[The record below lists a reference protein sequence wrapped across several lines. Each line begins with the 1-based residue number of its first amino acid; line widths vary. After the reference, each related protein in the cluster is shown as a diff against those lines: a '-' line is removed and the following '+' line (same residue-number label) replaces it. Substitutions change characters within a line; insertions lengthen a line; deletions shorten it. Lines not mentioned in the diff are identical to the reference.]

1 MYGMIDFRGKSTII
15 NIKGDKMKTVSSVK
29 HAQQAKRQ
37 IAVIGMS
44 CRFPSARNKD
54 EYWSNLVRGVNSIQE
69 VPSDRWN
76 IHDVYST
83 DIDVPNKTVS
93 KWCGVVDGIFDFD
106 NSFFNISPREAR
118 NMDPQQRLLLEEV
131 WRCIEDSGI
140 PLHELQQK
148 KTGVYV
154 GVMTTDYRQETF
166 QRTDGIEPY
175 ACLGNFEAIAA
186 NRLSYA
192 FDLNGPSHTINVACA
207 SSLVAIHEAKRS
219 LLSGDCDY
227 AIAGGVNANLHP
239 AKYIAFSQSRMLSP
253 DGQCKT
259 FDLDADGYVPGDGV
273 GVILLQRLDRAIQC
287 DSHIYGVIK
296 GSSVNHGGTALSMT
310 APQVRAQRE
319 VIESALREA
328 NVDPSTVTY
337 IEAHGTGTSLG
348 DPIEME
354 ALTQAFRSWTDR
366 KEFCGVASV
375 KTNIGHLEAAAGIA
389 GIIKILMMMQ
399 HRQIPPHINLKTI
412 NPLIRLSGS
421 PFFIPERTMDW
432 TAGGA
437 SLPLRA
443 GISSFGFGGV
453 NSHVIVESY
462 EEKKRESNSNEW
474 SGLFTIS
481 AKSKQSLE
489 GLIKKWKAFVQTD
502 SFNLMHVRDICLT
515 LLGGRSSLPFR
526 CGVQVRSRSDIEA
539 YLSSPTIIEAS
550 SQHNS
555 IGLYAGTVTIQGY
568 SEFAPFAELCPSAK
582 EKVMKVLA
590 EAERVLGQSRIKS
603 GFLQTKWPVK
613 HLRLYQFAVG
623 YVLAATL
630 NDLDCT
636 ISITAGEREGV
647 WVALA
652 LSGIVSLTDVVSMLY
667 GKIAVSD
674 IQLKRPELP
683 FYDHAAK
690 KIRKPFTID
699 EEYMK
704 LLMNLEYPDPVILQY
719 YAQQAELL
727 LNKQFTFKKV
737 WREWGQVIEDAVG
750 LDITTI
756 LHDYVRIGTEERDVT
771 NDSLL
776 FVVLLDCFRH
786 LNRKWDLTERELIR
800 QSAYSETRELL
811 ADGIFD
817 KQQVVYLICAPES
830 KEKELLDALLRAKV
844 ETLTTGNYDLLKNCG
859 NPFLDIADSQ
869 EWLTKLTGVQQSF
882 DLEGHDMILL
892 GSSESLSSGSFRHI
906 LQTVDL
912 QQDFTDLLLTLWL
925 EGKSIDWRMIAAEG
939 QYNKLPLPTTV
950 YERTRFRIDE
960 CAAGNQSQIS
970 KGPESMNVL
979 NTDKSLRQV
988 RNSNDEEYNMG
999 MSDKTVSLQKVD
1011 THIALIAMQ
1020 DRLHRNMFSEELLTG
1035 LAEAFDAV
1043 REDKEIKVVILTGYE
1058 NVFSMGGTQG
1068 QLTDIANR
1076 VNEFTKLSVVY
1087 KSALSCLVPVIS
1099 AIQGHAIGGGLTL
1112 GLYGDLIIMANEGV
1126 YTANYV
1132 NYGFTPGLGSTYILR
1147 EKLGPVLATEMMLTA
1162 GEYRGEELKQRG
1174 CSIIFKDQREVLP
1187 EAVRLA
1193 RTIASKPIQAVRTLK
1208 EELARRSLN
1217 ELLPIIDSEVKM
1229 HGVVFNHPEVQ
1240 DVKDRIQYY
1249 FSKSDNHRAESRP
1262 NHSASS
1268 DSSKPIGTPQELLR
1282 EEREHVA
1289 RTVMSTICRTLHL
1302 PADEVTPE
1310 DSFKELGVDSIASV
1324 EIIRDINK
1332 ALNIRLEAVTIYD
1345 HPLVGSLINCV
1356 ERECL
1361 KELGSIQPH
1370 NRLESERRG
1379 NAGKEELLEERVR
1392 LKIQLRSPIKNNAD
1406 SCSPI
1411 INSTQKECIGTD
1423 ENSDGLNQIKNNLVH
1438 LLSRILMM
1446 PSADIR
1452 LDQDLR
1458 SMGVDS
1464 IGGVEFI
1471 RDINKHYE
1479 LNLET
1484 VSIYD
1489 FTTINELAALI
1500 MSQLQIGVNNVKKQ
1514 FLREQEPVRVASPT
1528 QFESPPVKAEDAMYL
1543 LQQLSKGHIDVD
1555 EILKLTGD

>member
-1 MYGMIDFRGKSTII
+1 MCGMIDFRGKSTII
-15 NIKGDKMKTVSSVK
+15 NKKGDEMKTVSSVK

-76 IHDVYST
+76 ISDVYST

-93 KWCGVVDGIFDFD
+93 KWCGVVDDIFDFD

-118 NMDPQQRLLLEEV
+118 NMDPQQRLLLEEA

-154 GVMTTDYRQETF
+154 GIMTTDYRHETF
-166 QRTDGIEPY
+166 QRSEGIEPY
-175 ACLGNFEAIAA
+175 ACLGNYEAIAA

-227 AIAGGVNANLHP
+227 AIVGGVNANLHP

-253 DGQCKT
+253 NGQCKT
-259 FDLDADGYVPGDGV
+259 FDLDANGYVPGDGV
-273 GVILLQRLDRAIQC
+273 GVILLQRFDRAIQC
-287 DSHIYGVIK
+287 GSHIYGVIK
-296 GSSVNHGGTALSMT
+296 GSSVNHGGTALSIT

-337 IEAHGTGTSLG
+337 MEAHGTGTSLG

-354 ALTQAFRSWTDR
+354 ALTQAFRSWTDK
-366 KEFCGVASV
+366 KEFCGIASV

-412 NPLIRLSGS
+412 NPLIRMSGS
-421 PFFIPERTMDW
+421 PFFIPERTIDW

-453 NSHVIVESY
+453 NSHIIVEAY
-462 EEKKRESNSNEW
+462 EERKRKSNSKEW
-474 SGLFTIS
+474 SGLFTLS

-489 GLIKKWKAFVQTD
+489 GLIAKWKAFVQTD
-502 SFNLMHVRDICLT
+502 SFNLLHVRDICLT

-526 CGVQVRSRSDIEA
+526 CGVQVRSCSDIEA
-539 YLSSPTIIEAS
+539 YLSSPVIVEAS
-550 SQHNS
+550 SQHNP

-568 SEFAPFAELCPSAK
+568 SEFDLFAELCPSAK
-582 EKVMKVLA
+582 EKVMTVLA
-590 EAERVLGQSRIKS
+590 EAEEVLGQSRIKT
-603 GFLQTKWPVK
+603 GFLQKKWPVK
-613 HLRLYQFAVG
+613 HLKLYQFAVG
-623 YVLAATL
+623 YVLASTL
-630 NDLDCT
+630 DELGCT
-636 ISITAGEREGV
+636 ISVSAGEREGV

-667 GKIAVSD
+667 GIKAVGG
-674 IQLKRPELP
+674 IQLKRPKLP
-683 FYDHAAK
+683 FYDHEAK
-690 KIRKPFTID
+690 KLRKPFTID

-704 LLMNLEYPDPVILQY
+704 LLMNLEYPDSATLQY
-719 YAQQAELL
+719 YAQQAAMLL
-727 LNKQFTFKKV
+727 DKQFTFKKV

-750 LDITTI
+750 LDITAI
-756 LHDYVRIGTEERDVT
+756 LHDYIRTGAEERDTT

-786 LNRKWDLTERELIR
+786 LNRKWDLTERESIR
-800 QSAYSETRELL
+800 QSSYSEITELL

-830 KEKELLDALLRAKV
+830 KEKELLNALLRAKV
-844 ETLTTGNYDLLKNCG
+844 ETLTTGNFNLLKNCG
-859 NPFLDIADSQ
+859 NPFLDIANSH

-892 GSSESLSSGSFRHI
+892 GSSEFLPSGSFRHT

-925 EGKSIDWRMIAAEG
+925 EGKSIDWRMIAEEG
-939 QYNKLPLPTTV
+939 QYDKLPLPTTV

-960 CAAGNQSQIS
+960 SAAGSRSQIS
-970 KGPESMNVL
+970 NGSESMNAL
-979 NTDKSLRQV
+979 NTDKSFRQV

-1011 THIALIAMQ
+1011 THIALIVMQ
-1020 DRLHRNMFSEELLTG
+1020 DKLHRNMFSEELLTG

-1043 REDKEIKVVILTGYE
+1043 REDKGIKVVILTGYE

-1087 KSALSCLVPVIS
+1087 KSALSCPVPVIS

-1147 EKLGPVLATEMMLTA
+1147 EKLGTVLATEMMLTA

-1174 CSIIFKDQREVLP
+1174 CPIIFKDQREVLP

-1193 RTIASKPIQAVRTLK
+1193 RTIASKPMQAVRTLK
-1208 EELARRSLN
+1208 EELAGRSLT
-1217 ELLPIIDSEVKM
+1217 ELLPIIDREVKM
-1229 HGVVFNHPEVQ
+1229 HGVVFSHPEVQ

-1249 FSKSDNHRAESRP
+1249 FSKSDNHRAESLP

-1268 DSSKPIGTPQELLR
+1268 DSSKPIGIPQELLR

-1289 RTVMSTICRTLHL
+1289 RTVISTICRTLHL

-1310 DSFKELGVDSIASV
+1310 DTLKELGVDSIASV

-1332 ALNIRLEAVTIYD
+1332 AFNIRLEAVTIYD
-1345 HPLVGSLINCV
+1345 HPLVGSLINYV
-1356 ERECL
+1356 ERECH
-1361 KELGSIQPH
+1361 KELASIQPH

-1379 NAGKEELLEERVR
+1379 NAGKEELLEEGVR
-1392 LKIQLRSPIKNNAD
+1392 PKIQLRSPSKNNAA

-1411 INSTQKECIGTD
+1411 LNSTQKGCIGTD
-1423 ENSDGLNQIKNNLVH
+1423 ENSDGLNEIKNNLVH

-1446 PSADIR
+1446 PSSNIR
-1452 LDQDLR
+1452 MDQDLR

-1471 RDINKHYE
+1471 RDINIHYE

-1500 MSQLQIGVNNVKKQ
+1500 VSQLRIGVNNGKKQ
-1514 FLREQEPVRVASPT
+1514 FLREQEPARVASPT
-1528 QFESPPVKAEDAMYL
+1528 QFESSPVKPEEAMYL
-1543 LQQLSKGHIDVD
+1543 LRQLSKGHIDVD